1 MQSDDQRAIQR
12 PMRRAMRVAVS
23 ADDGS
28 GLDSVVSPHFGRCP
42 YFIVVDL
49 AGCEVQ
55 QVTAVANPYYSH
67 HQPGQVPRF
76 IREHGADVMLTGGM
90 GRRAISLFGQ
100 YGIEAVTGAAGTVRR
115 SLEQYLGGA
124 LQGAKPCRESMEHAH
139 EHKDASVHAGV
150 PDSASSLAESVDAV
164 YEEDEVGRL
173 REEVDML
180 QQQLDDAL
188 ARMKALGG
196 DAQKESPG

>member
-1 MQSDDQRAIQR
+1 MASEMERTL
-12 PMRRAMRVAVS
+12 RVAVS

-49 AGCEVQ
+49 EGCDVQ
-55 QVTAVANPYYSH
+55 RVTAVTNPYYSH

-76 IREHGADVMLTGGM
+76 IREHGAHVMLTGGM
-90 GRRAISLFGQ
+90 GRRAIALFEQ
-100 YGIEAVTGAAGTVRR
+100 YGIQAVTGAAGTVRR

-124 LQGAKPCRESMEHAH
+124 LQGAQPCRESMEHAH
-139 EHKDASVHAGV
+139 EHEEAA
-150 PDSASSLAESVDAV
+150 PQARALEAESTEAM

-173 REEVDML
+173 REEVEML
-180 QQQLDDAL
+180 QQQLDDAM
-188 ARMKALGG
+188 ARLEDLGG
-196 DAQKESPG
+196 DR